1 MNQRFLLFLFLL
13 LIIFNSFVS
22 SAGIKVIKYPSPK
35 ESIKIKWEWAQ
46 QQSENFDNGVWIGYS
61 INRLMPENAIMG
73 IYISG
78 DDRFDHPTLEH
89 IIYNRNLDKINNESL
104 SDVAKKA
111 LAHMDKKHDCN
122 ESEIIE
128 KEIALLFYFE
138 GNPKNNNEPNDF
150 SISNISLY
158 ADLDNKP
165 VIWLG
170 ITSQDESANFLITKY
185 NEMQDNEI
193 KEDFMT
199 AVGIHQQS
207 EIPIDFLTSIIKSD
221 EDNDIRENA
230 VFWLGEHD
238 NESSIE
244 FILNVANK
252 DKSNDVQE
260 KAVFALYLME
270 SEKAE
275 NALINLAKNSNK
287 RSIKKK
293 AIFWLGQKAAQKSAE
308 VLEEIIEEDH
318 DTEIKE
324 QAVFALSQLDNNE
337 GVPALIEIAKN
348 HTNSEVRKKAIFWLG
363 ESGDKR
369 ALDVIIDLIKK
380 EH

>member
-1 MNQRFLLFLFLL
+1 MFNKISVLSFLL
-13 LIIFNSFVS
+13 ITIFTHFTF
-22 SAGIKVIKYPSPK
+22 SASNVVIKYPSPK
-35 ESIKIKWEWAQ
+35 ESIKTKWEWAI
-46 QQSENFDNGVWIGYS
+46 QQSDKFKKGVWMGYS
-61 INRLMPENAIMG
+61 INRLMPKNAIMG

-78 DDRFDHPTLEH
+78 DDRFEHPTLEQ
-89 IIYNRNLDKINNESL
+89 IIYNRNINKINNESL

-111 LAHMDKKHDCN
+111 LAHMDKKHDKK
-122 ESEIIE
+122 ESEIID
-128 KEIALLFYFE
+128 KEIALLFYYKA
-138 GNPKNNNEPNDF
+138 NPKNNEPDDF
-150 SISNISLY
+150 NISNISLY

-170 ITSQDESANFLITKY
+170 VTSQDESANFLISKY
-185 NEMQDNEI
+185 EEMKDNEI

-199 AVGIHQQS
+199 AIGIHQQS
-207 EIPIDFLTSIIKSD
+207 EVPIDFLTSIIKSD
-221 EDNDIRENA
+221 EDNDIREDA

-238 NESSIE
+238 NESSVE
-244 FILNVANK
+244 FIVNVANK
-252 DKSNDVQE
+252 DKSNDVRE

-287 RSIKKK
+287 KNIKKK

-324 QAVFALSQLDNNE
+324 QAVFALSQLDDNE

-348 HTNSEVRKKAIFWLG
+348 HSNNEVRKKAIFWLS

-369 ALDVIIDLIKK
+369 ALGVIIDLIKK
-380 EH
+380 KH